1 VSFPERREPPRHVW
15 YTLDE
20 ALELLAVLEDARD
33 GLIDAGRLTVVVAL
47 EAQVRALSRK
57 LEFDDRE

>member
-1 VSFPERREPPRHVW
+1 MSFPERREPPRHVW

-33 GLIDAGRLTVVVAL
+33 GLINAGRLADVVAI
-47 EAQVRALSRK
+47 EAQVARPQS
-57 LEFDDRE
+57 